1 MFTNPCR
8 WHHPV
13 WGEFIA
19 NRALREAAPCVASR
33 SKSSAVNPH
42 QPADLQGKN
51 VSNIPRDHG
60 PFHYFGPSP
69 CSWELNYIILG
80 DRVLMLPLMSQRK
93 EGSKVIASQHTHRK
107 ITKYLFNDWSFKHVE
122 GDGQM
127 RRPFLLFLHKPP
139 HVNVLWQAIVLT
151 QADQPSSLFRP
162 SSLYTI
168 QPVGGLRAAC
178 RPSHSRHFC
187 GEIIKPTCSS
197 LSVVT
202 GGRAPLPL
210 AE

>member
-1 MFTNPCR
+1 MTSSSSGGF
-8 WHHPV
+8 V
-13 WGEFIA
+13 A
-19 NRALREAAPCVASR
+19 NQALRGAAPCVASR

-42 QPADLQGKN
+42 QPADLQGKMCQILPTI
-51 VSNIPRDHG
+51 SG
-60 PFHYFGPSP
+60 PFHYLGPSP
-69 CSWELNYIILG
+69 CSWELDYIILS
-80 DRVLMLPLMSQRK
+80 VHIPMLPLISRIGSPRRWK
-93 EGSKVIASQHTHRK
+93 EGRKVLGSQHTHRNQ
-107 ITKYLFNDWSFKHVE
+107 YLFNGKSLKRVKH
-122 GDGQM
+122 DGQM
-127 RRPFLLFLHKPP
+127 QRPAHPLLLFLHKPP
-139 HVNVLWQAIVLT
+139 HVNASWQAIVLT

-162 SSLYTI
+162 FSLSTI